1 MSRIISLLASATDT
15 IYALGL
21 IDNLVGRSHECDNP
35 PQIMNLP
42 VCTKPKFET
51 DGSSYEIN
59 EKMKAILENSI
70 SVYKV
75 DRDLIETLKPSH
87 IITQTQCN
95 VCAVSLNDLE
105 DIICNTLSTRPS
117 IISLEPNN
125 LNDVFN
131 DILKIGQN
139 LGVSERASEL
149 VANYKDRINLIKGQ
163 IVKTAVR
170 PKVSLIEW
178 INPLMIASNWM
189 PELLDLLDLEYAYS
203 TAGKHS
209 KTIDVNQLLEFDP
222 DYIIIC
228 PCGFNIDKSLEEW
241 PVLKDKP
248 GFKNLQAYKS
258 KNIFVANGNDYFNR
272 PGPRIVE
279 TVEILAQI
287 VWGFDYGHLNKSFVR
302 VL

>member
-228 PCGFNIDKSLEEW
+228 PCGFNIAKSLEEW
-241 PVLKDKP
+241 PVLENKP

-258 KNIFVANGNDYFNR
+258 KNIFIANGNDYFNR
-272 PGPRIVE
+272 PGPRIVD

-287 VWGFDYGHLNKSFVR
+287 VYGTDYGHLNKSFVK

>member
-1 MSRIISLLASATDT
+1 
-15 IYALGL
+15 
-21 IDNLVGRSHECDNP
+21 
-35 PQIMNLP
+35 
-42 VCTKPKFET
+42 
-51 DGSSYEIN
+51 
-59 EKMKAILENSI
+59 MKAILENSI

-87 IITQTQCN
+87 IITQTQCKSL
-95 VCAVSLNDLE
+95 AVSLNDLE

-117 IISLEPNN
+117 IISLEPNS

-139 LGVSERASEL
+139 LGVSQRAYEL
-149 VANYKDRINLIKGQ
+149 VAQYKDRIDVIKSQ
-163 IVKTAVR
+163 IIKTGVK

-178 INPLMIASNWM
+178 IDPLMIASNWM
-189 PELLDLLDLEYAYS
+189 PELLDLLNIKYAYS
-203 TAGKHS
+203 IPGKHS
-209 KTIDVNQLLEFDP
+209 KTIDVSQLIEFDP

-287 VWGFDYGHLNKSFVR
+287 VWGFDYGHLNKSFVK